1 MAPTAVTPE
10 AVVPTA
16 VAPDAVAPTGPQ
28 RPREY
33 RAGAPAERVEQVG

>member
-1 MAPTAVTPE
+1 MVPD
-10 AVVPTA
+10 AVVPDA
-16 VAPDAVAPTGPQ
+16 VVPDAVVPDAVAPTGPQ